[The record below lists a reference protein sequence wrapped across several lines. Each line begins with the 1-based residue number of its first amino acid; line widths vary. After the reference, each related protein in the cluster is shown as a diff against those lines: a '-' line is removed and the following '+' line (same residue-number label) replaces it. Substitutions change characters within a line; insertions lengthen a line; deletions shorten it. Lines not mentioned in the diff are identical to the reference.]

1 MDVPP
6 DHSSPLLNVTRPPAP
21 GRAKGVVWVAALGAL
36 FAVAALATAAIMVL
50 SLERHA
56 VADRQREM
64 ANLALTLSEQTAR
77 AFEALELVQLS
88 VVDFIAAAGVTDRD
102 GLQRAVSTMA
112 MHQTL
117 REKIDALPYVDAV
130 TIIDENGKLLNFSR
144 YWPIPPVNI
153 SDRDYF
159 IALKSMT
166 GPDTF
171 ISVPVPNRGTGTM
184 TIYLARRFTTPDGK
198 FLGLVLGAMEQ
209 AYFENFFGAI
219 NLGRDGA
226 ILLARDDGAYLAS
239 HPHLVPPA
247 GLAEQRQERARDILA
262 QRGPQIAPP
271 GLVDDKERLVAVNSP
286 ERYPM
291 AVMVTD
297 TLSAVQRSVRPQ
309 AWAILTGA
317 VLLCLVIG
325 GLVVVAIRFLR
336 SQHNFAATA
345 HYTARHDPLTSLP
358 NRLLLGERIAQAL
371 GQGEASF
378 PLAVLFLDLDY
389 FKSINDTLGHA
400 VGDALLQAVARRIE
414 GCVGADAT
422 VSRLGGDE
430 FAILHPRTDA
440 DAALALAERLL
451 AAIRAPF
458 VVERHR
464 VIAGGSIGVAVAPEH
479 GETTTDL
486 LKNADLALYRA
497 KGDGRGQ
504 ARVFH
509 REMERN
515 ALTRRTLEL
524 DLDAAWREGLFCLQY
539 QPIFAIHDQR
549 LVAFE
554 ALLRWRH
561 PSRGLVSPG
570 SFIAVLEETG
580 LVIPVGAWVLEQA
593 CRAAMQWPEQM
604 RVAVNLSPIQFRG
617 NLASQQVTNAL
628 RQSGLQPHRL
638 EVEIT
643 ETALLDE
650 SDAAEAAFE
659 SFRAQGISVALD
671 DFGTGYSSMSYLR
684 RLTFSRIKIDQTF
697 IEGLEQGGQGHAIVR
712 AMIGLAQALK
722 VEITAEGV
730 ERQEQLEIL
739 RTEGCTHVQGFLL
752 GRPMGEEEAATL
764 AMRMAR

>member
-1 MDVPP
+1 MDVPT
-6 DHSSPLLNVTRPPAP
+6 DHSSALPNVTRPPDP
-21 GRAKGVVWVAALGAL
+21 GRAKGVVWVAVLGAL
-36 FAVAALATAAIMVL
+36 FAVAALATSAVMVF

-64 ANLALTLSEQTAR
+64 TNLALTLSEQTAR

-88 VVDFIAAAGVTDRD
+88 VVDFVAAAGVADRD
-102 GLQRAVSTMA
+102 GLERAVSTMS

-219 NLGRDGA
+219 NLGRNGA
-226 ILLARDDGAYLAS
+226 ILLVRDDGAYLAS
-239 HPHLVPPA
+239 HPHQVPPA
-247 GLAEQRQERARDILA
+247 GVAEQRQERARDILA
-262 QRGPQIAPP
+262 AAGSRLAPP
-271 GLVDDKERLVAVNSP
+271 GLLDGEERLAAVHSS

-297 TLSAVQRSVRPQ
+297 TLAAVHRSVRPQ
-309 AWAILTGA
+309 VLAILTGA

-336 SQHNFAATA
+336 SQHDFAASA
-345 HYTARHDPLTSLP
+345 HFTARHDSLTSLP
-358 NRLLLGERIAQAL
+358 NRLMLVERIDTAL
-371 GQGEASF
+371 RSGEAGF

-414 GCVGADAT
+414 GCVGYDAT

-430 FAILHPRTDA
+430 FAILQPRTDG
-440 DAALALAERLL
+440 DTALVLAERVL

-458 VVERHR
+458 VVDRHR
-464 VIAGGSIGVAVAPEH
+464 VIAGGSIGVAIAPDH
-479 GETTTDL
+479 GQTTTDL

-524 DLDAAWREGLFCLQY
+524 DLDAAWREGLFCLHY
-539 QPIFAIHDQR
+539 QPIFAIDDLR
-549 LVAFE
+549 LIGFE

-570 SFIAVLEETG
+570 GFIAVLEETG

-593 CRAAMQWPEQM
+593 CRAATQWPVEM
-604 RVAVNLSPIQFRG
+604 KVAVNLSPIQFRG
-617 NLASQQVTNAL
+617 KLASQQVTNAL
-628 RQSGLQPHRL
+628 RQSGLAPHRL

-643 ETALLDE
+643 ETALLE
-650 SDAAEAAFE
+650 EGDAAETAFE

-684 RLTFSRIKIDQTF
+684 RLTFNRIKIDQTF
-697 IEGLEQGGQGHAIVR
+697 LDGLEQGGQSLAILR

-730 ERQEQLEIL
+730 ERQGQLEIL
-739 RTEGCTHVQGFLL
+739 RAEGCTHVQGFLL

>member
-1 MDVPP
+1 MDVPS
-6 DHSSPLLNVTRPPAP
+6 DHSSPLPQISRPPDP
-21 GRAKGVVWVAALGAL
+21 GRAKGVVWVAVLGAL
-36 FAVAALATAAIMVL
+36 FALAALATSAAMVF
-50 SLERHA
+50 SLQRHA

-64 ANLALTLSEQTAR
+64 ANLALTLAEQTAR

-88 VVDFIAAAGVTDRD
+88 IVDFVAAAGVTDRD
-102 GLQRAVSTMA
+102 GLERAVSTMA

-130 TIIDENGKLLNFSR
+130 TIIDETGKLLNFSR

-153 SDRDYF
+153 ADRDYF
-159 IALKSMT
+159 MALKSMT

-184 TIYLARRFTTPDGK
+184 TIYLARRFTSPDGK

-226 ILLARDDGAYLAS
+226 ILLVRDDGAYLAS
-239 HPHLVPPA
+239 HPHQVPPPEE
-247 GLAEQRQERARDILA
+247 AELRQRQARDLLG
-262 QRGPQIAPP
+262 RTGPQLAPP
-271 GLVDDKERLVAVNSP
+271 GLLDGQERLVAMHSP

-297 TLSAVQRSVRPQ
+297 TMSAVNRSVRAQ
-309 AWAILTGA
+309 ALAILAGA
-317 VLLCLVIG
+317 VLLCLVIA
-325 GLVVVAIRFLR
+325 GLVAVAIRFLR
-336 SQHNFAATA
+336 SQHDFAATA
-345 HYTARHDPLTSLP
+345 HHTARHDPLTSLP
-358 NRLLLGERIAQAL
+358 NRLLLGERVEEAL
-371 GQGEASF
+371 RASEATF

-414 GCVGADAT
+414 GCVGSDAT
-422 VSRLGGDE
+422 VARLGGDE
-430 FAILHPRTDA
+430 FAVLQPGTDA
-440 DAALALAERLL
+440 DTALALAERIL

-464 VIAGGSIGVAVAPEH
+464 VIAGGSIGIAIAPDH
-479 GETTTDL
+479 GQTNTDL

-524 DLDAAWREGLFCLQY
+524 DLDTAWREGHFCLQY
-539 QPIFAIHDQR
+539 QPIFAIDDLS

-561 PSRGLVSPG
+561 PARGLVSPA

-593 CRAAMQWPEQM
+593 CRAATQWPGGV
-604 RVAVNLSPIQFRG
+604 RVAVNLSPLQFRG
-617 NLASQQVTNAL
+617 NLATQQVSNAL
-628 RQSGLQPHRL
+628 RQSGLPPQRL

-650 SDAAEAAFE
+650 SDAAETAFE

-697 IEGLEQGGQGHAIVR
+697 LDGLEQGGQSLAIVR
-712 AMIGLAQALK
+712 AMISLAQALK
-722 VEITAEGV
+722 VEVTAEGV
-730 ERQEQLEIL
+730 EREAQLEIL
-739 RTEGCTHVQGFLL
+739 RAEGCTHVQGFLL

-764 AMRMAR
+764 ATRMAR

>member
-6 DHSSPLLNVTRPPAP
+6 DHSPTVPHLTRPPAP
-21 GRAKGVVWVAALGAL
+21 GRAKGVVWVAVLGAV
-36 FAVAALATAAIMVL
+36 FALAALATAAVMVL

-88 VVDFIAAAGVTDRD
+88 VVDFVAAAGVTDRD
-102 GLQRAVSTMA
+102 GLERAVSTMG

-171 ISVPVPNRGTGTM
+171 ISIPVPNRGTGTM
-184 TIYLARRFTTPDGK
+184 TIYLARRFTGPDGK

-219 NLGRDGA
+219 NLGQDGA
-226 ILLARDDGAYLAS
+226 ILLVREDGAYLAS
-239 HPHLVPPA
+239 YPHSVPLPDA
-247 GLAEQRQERARDILA
+247 TQTRQEHAREILA
-262 QRGPQIAPP
+262 RPGPKVAPP
-271 GLVDDKERLVAVNSP
+271 GLFDARERLVAVHPS

-297 TLSAVQRSVRPQ
+297 TTAAVNRSVRPQ
-309 AWAILTGA
+309 ALAILTGA

-325 GLVVVAIRFLR
+325 SLVVVAIRFLR
-336 SQHNFAATA
+336 SQHRFAASA
-345 HYTARHDPLTSLP
+345 HYTARHDSLTCLP
-358 NRLLLGERIAQAL
+358 NRLLLGERIEEAL
-371 GQGEASF
+371 EGGEARF

-400 VGDALLQAVARRIE
+400 VGDALLQAVARRVE

-422 VSRLGGDE
+422 VARLGGDE
-430 FAILHPRTDA
+430 FAILQPRTDA
-440 DAALALAERLL
+440 DCALALAERVL

-464 VIAGGSIGVAVAPEH
+464 VVAGGSIGVAIAPDH
-479 GETTTDL
+479 GQTTTDL

-539 QPIFAIHDQR
+539 QPIYAIGDLR
-549 LVAFE
+549 LVGFE

-570 SFIAVLEETG
+570 SFMAVMEETG
-580 LVIPVGAWVLEQA
+580 LIIPVGAWVLEQA
-593 CRAAMQWPEQM
+593 CRAATQWPEGV
-604 RVAVNLSPIQFRG
+604 RVSVNLSPIQFRG
-617 NLASQQVTNAL
+617 HLATQQVSNAL
-628 RQSGLQPHRL
+628 RQSGLSPHRL

-650 SDAAEAAFE
+650 SDAAETAFE
-659 SFRAQGISVALD
+659 SFRAQGICVALD

-697 IEGLEQGGQGHAIVR
+697 LEGLEEGGQGLAIVR

-730 ERQEQLEIL
+730 ERQGQLEIL
-739 RTEGCTHVQGFLL
+739 RAEGCTHVQGFLL
-752 GRPMGEEEAATL
+752 GRPMGEEEAAAL
-764 AMRMAR
+764 AARMAR

>member
-1 MDVPP
+1 MDVPS
-6 DHSSPLLNVTRPPAP
+6 DHSPFSPTVTRPSVP
-21 GRAKGVVWVAALGAL
+21 GRAKGVGWVAALGAL
-36 FAVAALATAAIMVL
+36 FAVAALATAAVMVM

-64 ANLALTLSEQTAR
+64 TNLALTLSEQTAR

-88 VVDFIAAAGVTDRD
+88 VVDFVAAAGVTDRD
-102 GLQRAVSTMA
+102 GLERAVSTMS

-171 ISVPVPNRGTGTM
+171 ISLPVPNRGTGTM
-184 TIYLARRFTTPDGK
+184 TIYLARRFTGPDGK

-219 NLGRDGA
+219 NLGQDGA
-226 ILLARDDGAYLAS
+226 ILLVRDDGAYLAS
-239 HPHLVPPA
+239 HPHLVPPQDVA
-247 GLAEQRQERARDILA
+247 RERQERARDILA
-262 QRGPQIAPP
+262 RAGPQLAPP
-271 GLVDDKERLVAVNSP
+271 GLFDDQARLVAVNSP
-286 ERYPM
+286 GRYPM

-297 TLSAVQRSVRPQ
+297 TMAAVNRSVRPQ
-309 AWAILTGA
+309 ALAILTGA
-317 VLLCLVIG
+317 VLLCLVIA

-336 SQHNFAATA
+336 SQHHFAATA
-345 HYTARHDPLTSLP
+345 YFNARHDPLTSLP
-358 NRLLLGERIAQAL
+358 NRLLLGERVEQAL
-371 GQGEASF
+371 EAGEASF

-430 FAILHPRTDA
+430 FAILQPRTDA
-440 DAALALAERLL
+440 DCALALAERVL

-464 VIAGGSIGVAVAPEH
+464 VVAGGSIGVAVAPAH
-479 GETTTDL
+479 GVTSTDL

-515 ALTRRTLEL
+515 ALTRRALEL
-524 DLDAAWREGLFCLQY
+524 DLDTAWREGLFCLQY
-539 QPIFAIHDQR
+539 QPIYAIGDLR
-549 LVAFE
+549 LVGFE

-561 PSRGLVSPG
+561 PTRGLVGPG
-570 SFIAVLEETG
+570 GFIAVLEETG

-593 CRAAMQWPEQM
+593 CRAATQWPESV
-604 RVAVNLSPIQFRG
+604 RVCVNLSPIQFRG
-617 NLASQQVTNAL
+617 RLASQQVTNAL
-628 RQSGLQPHRL
+628 RLSGLPAHRL

-650 SDAAEAAFE
+650 SDAVETAFE
-659 SFRAQGISVALD
+659 SFRAQGMSVALD

-684 RLTFSRIKIDQTF
+684 RLTFNRIKIDQTF
-697 IEGLEQGGQGHAIVR
+697 LEGLEQGGQGLAIVR

-739 RTEGCTHVQGFLL
+739 RAEGCTHVQGFLL
-752 GRPMGEEEAATL
+752 GRPMGEEEATTL
-764 AMRMAR
+764 ATRMAC